1 MRNIVLT
8 GFMGA
13 GKSTVGRRLGE
24 RLGMEVVDTD
34 DLVEEMAGM
43 RISAIFSAFG
53 EAYFRDLES
62 KAVAR
67 VSEREDRV
75 IVTGGGVV
83 LRMENITNLRRKG
96 VIVYLHAEPN
106 AIYERIKGERHR
118 PLLQVKDPLARIREL
133 LASRAP
139 YYAENDL
146 LVDTSSKTVEEVVNE
161 VVEKVR
167 RLAT

>member
-24 RLGMEVVDTD
+24 RLGMKVVDTD
-34 DLVEEMAGM
+34 DLVVEMAGM
-43 RISAIFSAFG
+43 RISAIFSTFG
-53 EAYFRDLES
+53 EAYFRDFES

-67 VSEREDRV
+67 ASELDGHV
-75 IVTGGGVV
+75 IITGGGVV
-83 LRMENITNLRRKG
+83 LRRDNIANLRRKG
-96 VIVYLHAEPN
+96 VIVYLHAEPE
-106 AIYERIKGERHR
+106 AIYERIKGETHR
-118 PLLQVKDPLARIREL
+118 PLLQVGNPPGKIKEL
-133 LASRAP
+133 LECRAP

-146 LVDTSSKTVEEVVNE
+146 VVDTSSKTVEEVVEE

>member
-24 RLGMEVVDTD
+24 RLGMDVVDTD

-43 RISAIFSAFG
+43 RISAIFSTFG
-53 EAYFRDLES
+53 EAYFRELEAN
-62 KAVAR
+62 AVAR

-83 LRMENITNLRRKG
+83 LRKENIANLRRKG
-96 VIVYLHAEPN
+96 VIVYLHAEPEV
-106 AIYERIKGERHR
+106 IYERIKGERHR
-118 PLLQVKDPLARIREL
+118 PLLQVEDPLARIREL
-133 LASRAP
+133 LACRAP

-146 LVDTSSKTVEEVVNE
+146 RVDTSSKTIEEVVNE
-161 VVEKVR
+161 VAEKVR
-167 RLAT
+167 RPTT